1 MDGAKGQENLLPK
14 APIIAS
20 INENKITSPSE
31 MISNRCLLCHRV
43 VSLHLDLADL
53 AWPLVFMAHLC
64 HSYQIPE
71 IVTPSLSS
79 EARVESDLTFITFLC
94 HTKHTD

>member
-1 MDGAKGQENLLPK
+1 MAHLCHSYQIPKIVTPKEQENCLPK
-14 APIIAS
+14 GPIFAS
-20 INENKITSPSE
+20 ITENKIASPPE
-31 MISNRCLLCHRV
+31 MILNRCVLCHRI

-71 IVTPSLSS
+71 IVTPSLLVQRR
-79 EARVESDLTFITFLC
+79 AWNLI
-94 HTKHTD
+94 

>member
-1 MDGAKGQENLLPK
+1 MKIGMPKGQENWLPK
-14 APIIAS
+14 EFIFAS
-20 INENKITSPSE
+20 INENKIASLSE
-31 MISNRCLLCHRV
+31 MILNRCVLCHRV

-71 IVTPSLSS
+71 IVTPSLLVQRR
-79 EARVESDLTFITFLC
+79 AWNLI
-94 HTKHTD
+94 